1 MELENRDG
9 DDLTSGDHL
18 ESVKRDSDSDT
29 PPDQGKLVR
38 FLFANKIEHFP
49 QDDGTGGVKDEAI
62 KDLGE
67 SLGLNN
73 WQTVAAIIGA
83 TLKWEMLTFKFNL

>member
-38 FLFANKIEHFP
+38 FLFANKIEHSP
-49 QDDGTGGVKDEAI
+49 KA
-62 KDLGE
+62 
-67 SLGLNN
+67 LGLAECRMK
-73 WQTVAAIIGA
+73 QSKILARVSASTTGR
-83 TLKWEMLTFKFNL
+83 L